1 MRRSAGKFATS
12 VAGLATSRSCQRGS
26 VCSRTEETVSRILGE
41 STVSSGSNSV
51 ICGGPSTWFGLVVAR
66 PTRSRRSNVWAR
78 LPSGASR
85 LRSGLS
91 RAAHCD
97 AFTVSCAIG
106 VRVFSSISVDSRWSP
121 GSGRASS
128 RKLPWHRERCDR
140 DGAAAARADE
150 TCGGPLKER
159 ENHANACCSIA

>member
-1 MRRSAGKFATS
+1 M
-12 VAGLATSRSCQRGS
+12 
-26 VCSRTEETVSRILGE
+26 SRILGE
-41 STVSSGSNSV
+41 SNDSTGSNRV
-51 ICGGPSTWFGLVVAR
+51 ICSGPCTGFGLVFAR
-66 PTRSRRSNVWAR
+66 PSSSRRSSMWAR

-106 VRVFSSISVDSRWSP
+106 VRVSSLISVDSRWSP
-121 GSGRASS
+121 GSGRASA